1 MLSTLTRAAPARQ
14 RWKQHLSE
22 RTAIRPGRSGANVE
36 QPSACASCLTVMQI
50 PSIISQN
57 LSVQP
62 GEPEESG

>member
-36 QPSACASCLTVMQI
+36 QPSACASCLTAIQI
-50 PSIISQN
+50 PSIIFPKS
-57 LSVQP
+57 SAQP